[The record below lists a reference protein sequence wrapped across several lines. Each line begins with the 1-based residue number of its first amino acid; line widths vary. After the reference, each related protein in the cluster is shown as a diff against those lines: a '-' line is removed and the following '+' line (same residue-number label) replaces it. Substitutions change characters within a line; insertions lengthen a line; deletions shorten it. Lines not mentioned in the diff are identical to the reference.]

1 MWVFFPTMS
10 WLGLY
15 CCIWGPQHWG
25 ELGVGLELT
34 KAWDNQN
41 ISFSCVHV
49 MHTVCVC
56 ICMWRPE
63 DNFHVLSYCIRQ
75 ILYWS
80 EVHQI
85 GYASC
90 PLSARE
96 LPPLPPE
103 HLGYHSMLPFFT
115 QVLGMKLRSSCLQG
129 LGPIGTAKNKVN
141 SNKTNKQKSNPHS
154 NFWVLFILKS
164 KPILL
169 SYWVY
174 PYFFCVCSYLR
185 INCCILWLSN

>member
-1 MWVFFPTMS
+1 MPPLCFHHVSAFSYYVPTWAVLLYLRSTALGWS
-10 WLGLY
+10 WCWSGTYKSMRWPKCFLFWCECDAY
-15 CCIWGPQHWG
+15 
-25 ELGVGLELT
+25 
-34 KAWDNQN
+34 
-41 ISFSCVHV
+41 
-49 MHTVCVC
+49 CVC
-56 ICMWRPE
+56 MYLYVEARRQLPCPQLLCTW
-63 DNFHVLSYCIRQ
+63 FLRQ
-75 ILYWS
+75 ILHWS
-80 EVHQI
+80 GVHQI

-103 HLGYHSMLPFFT
+103 HLGYHPMLPFLT
-115 QVLGMKLRSSCLQG
+115 QVLGMEFRSSCLRG
-129 LGPIGTAKNKVN
+129 LGPIGTSKNKVN

-174 PYFFCVCSYLR
+174 PYFFVCVL
-185 INCCILWLSN
+185 N